1 VIFFVLSLPCMAQKS
16 YDIEPR
22 FERGYSRNPDWKRD
36 FKEEQDR
43 RTRTINRILDIT
55 VRENVR
61 QNNTM
66 LSDVYFTKY
75 WCVGNY
81 FFVYRLRD
89 DYSRVDVLIRAIIES
104 TDEVLSWYDLTTQFN
119 FDIIIVTPYRTIVR
133 SYFDL
138 LYEYQ
143 TMSTS
148 SYRKNHP
155 RNEELKEWLVK
166 TRHRRYERVTPKTF
180 VSNHPYSTSIK
191 LEQNELL
198 ELRGDITSRE
208 MNSREQR
215 EYLGLR
221 NDDRQVSPQ
230 EYRGIGILP
239 GEYNDNMSVESH
251 QQQIIERQRELYQNQ
266 MSLRWSDY
274 GVNNSC
280 EEIELPNVTV
290 TPRVTKSKLSKIL
303 NKLKW

>member
-1 VIFFVLSLPCMAQKS
+1 MIFFVLSLPCMAQRS
-16 YDIEPR
+16 YDIEER
-22 FERGYSRNPDWKRD
+22 FGRGYSRNPDWNRD
-36 FKEEQDR
+36 FKEDQDR
-43 RTRTINRILDIT
+43 RTRTINRILNIT

-143 TMSTS
+143 TMSTN

-180 VSNHPYSTSIK
+180 VSNHPYSNIDRNG
-191 LEQNELL
+191 QRGELL
-198 ELRGDITSRE
+198 R
-208 MNSREQR
+208 
-215 EYLGLR
+215 LR

-266 MSLRWSDY
+266 ISLRWSDY

>member
-1 VIFFVLSLPCMAQKS
+1 MAQIR
-16 YDIEPR
+16 YDIEGR
-22 FERGYSRNPDWKRD
+22 FDRGYSRNPDWNRD
-36 FKEEQDR
+36 FKEDQDR
-43 RTRTINRILDIT
+43 RTRTINRILNIT

-75 WCVGNY
+75 WGIGNY
-81 FFVYRLRD
+81 FLVYRLKD
-89 DYSRVDVLIRAIIES
+89 DYQRLEVLIGAIVES
-104 TDEVLSWYDLTTQFN
+104 TDEVLNWYDLTTQFN

-166 TRHRRYERVTPKTF
+166 TRHRRYERVTPKVDLSVYT
-180 VSNHPYSTSIK
+180 YTDRGG
-191 LEQNELL
+191 EQRELL
-198 ELRGDITSRE
+198 ELRGDITPRE
-208 MNSREQR
+208 MESRREQER
-215 EYLGLR
+215 YL
-221 NDDRQVSPQ
+221 NQQ
-230 EYRGIGILP
+230 RGIRP
-239 GEYNDNMSVESH
+239 GQYDVVMGAEVFYQQSL

-266 MSLRWSDY
+266 MSLRISDY
-274 GVNNSC
+274 PERSNPC
-280 EEIELPNVTV
+280 AEIELPNVTV
-290 TPRVTKSKLSKIL
+290 TQRVSKL
-303 NKLKW
+303 NKLLKKLKL

>member
-1 VIFFVLSLPCMAQKS
+1 MAQIR
-16 YDIEPR
+16 YDIEGR
-22 FERGYSRNPDWKRD
+22 FDRGYSRNPDWNRD
-36 FKEEQDR
+36 FKEDQDR

-75 WCVGNY
+75 WGVGNY
-81 FFVYRLRD
+81 FLVYRLKD
-89 DYSRVDVLIRAIIES
+89 DYQRLEVLIGAIVES
-104 TDEVLSWYDLTTQFN
+104 TDDVLNWYDLTTQFN

-166 TRHRRYERVTPKTF
+166 TRHRRYERVTPK
-180 VSNHPYSTSIK
+180 VSLSIDNPYSYSDRFIAG
-191 LEQNELL
+191 QRELL

-208 MNSREQR
+208 MESRREQER
-215 EYLGLR
+215 YL
-221 NDDRQVSPQ
+221 NQQ
-230 EYRGIGILP
+230 QRGIRP
-239 GEYNDNMSVESH
+239 GQYDEL
-251 QQQIIERQRELYQNQ
+251 QQQLIERQRELYQNQ
-266 MSLRWSDY
+266 ISLRWSDIQERS
-274 GVNNSC
+274 NPCS
-280 EEIELPNVTV
+280 EIELPNVTV
-290 TPRVTKSKLSKIL
+290 TQRVSKL
-303 NKLKW
+303 NKLLKKLKI

>member
-1 VIFFVLSLPCMAQKS
+1 MAQIR
-16 YDIEPR
+16 YDIEGR
-22 FERGYSRNPDWKRD
+22 FDRGYSRNPDWNRD
-36 FKEEQDR
+36 FKEDQDR

-75 WCVGNY
+75 WGVGNY
-81 FFVYRLRD
+81 FLVYRLKD
-89 DYSRVDVLIRAIIES
+89 DYQRLEVLIGAIVES
-104 TDEVLSWYDLTTQFN
+104 TDDVLNWYDLTTQFN

-155 RNEELKEWLVK
+155 RIEELKEWLVK
-166 TRHRRYERVTPKTF
+166 TRHRRYERVTPK
-180 VSNHPYSTSIK
+180 VSLSIDNPYSYSDRFITG
-191 LEQNELL
+191 QRELL
-198 ELRGDITSRE
+198 ELRGDITPRE
-208 MNSREQR
+208 MESRREQER
-215 EYLGLR
+215 YL
-221 NDDRQVSPQ
+221 NQQ
-230 EYRGIGILP
+230 RGIRP
-239 GEYNDNMSVESH
+239 GQYDVVMGGEVFYQQSL

-266 MSLRWSDY
+266 MSLRWLDY
-274 GVNNSC
+274 GTNKPC
-280 EEIELPNVTV
+280 AEIELPNVTV
-290 TPRVTKSKLSKIL
+290 KQRVSKL
-303 NKLKW
+303 NKLLKKLKLK

>member
-1 VIFFVLSLPCMAQKS
+1 MAQKS

-22 FERGYSRNPDWKRD
+22 FERGYSRNPDCNRD

-148 SYRKNHP
+148 STSGYRKNHP

-166 TRHRRYERVTPKTF
+166 TRHRRYERVTPKVDLSVYTYTDRG
-180 VSNHPYSTSIK
+180 S
-191 LEQNELL
+191 EQRELL
-198 ELRGDITSRE
+198 ELRGDITPRE
-208 MNSREQR
+208 MESRREQER
-215 EYLGLR
+215 YL
-221 NDDRQVSPQ
+221 NQQ
-230 EYRGIGILP
+230 RGIRP
-239 GEYNDNMSVESH
+239 GQYDEL
-251 QQQIIERQRELYQNQ
+251 QQQLIERQRELYQNQ
-266 MSLRWSDY
+266 ISLRWSDIQERS
-274 GVNNSC
+274 NPC
-280 EEIELPNVTV
+280 DEIELPNVTV
-290 TPRVTKSKLSKIL
+290 TQRVSKL
-303 NKLKW
+303 NKLKL

>member
-1 VIFFVLSLPCMAQKS
+1 MAQKS

-155 RNEELKEWLVK
+155 RIEELKEWLVK
-166 TRHRRYERVTPKTF
+166 TRHRRYERVTPK
-180 VSNHPYSTSIK
+180 VSLSIDNPYSYSDRFITG
-191 LEQNELL
+191 QRELL
-198 ELRGDITSRE
+198 ELRGDITPRE
-208 MNSREQR
+208 MESRREQER
-215 EYLGLR
+215 YL
-221 NDDRQVSPQ
+221 NQQ
-230 EYRGIGILP
+230 QRGIRP
-239 GEYNDNMSVESH
+239 GQYDVVMGGEVFHQQSL

-266 MSLRWSDY
+266 ISLRWSDY

-303 NKLKW
+303 NKLKWYICKH

>member
-1 VIFFVLSLPCMAQKS
+1 MAQRS
-16 YDIEPR
+16 YDIGER
-22 FERGYSRNPDWKRD
+22 FGRGYSRNPDWNRD
-36 FKEEQDR
+36 FKEDQDR

-75 WCVGNY
+75 WGIGNY
-81 FFVYRLRD
+81 FLVYRLKD
-89 DYSRVDVLIRAIIES
+89 DYQRLEVLIGAIVES
-104 TDEVLSWYDLTTQFN
+104 TDEVLNWYDLTTRFN

-148 SYRKNHP
+148 SYKKNHP

-166 TRHRRYERVTPKTF
+166 TRHRQYERVTPKVDLSVYT
-180 VSNHPYSTSIK
+180 YTDRGG
-191 LEQNELL
+191 EQRELL
-198 ELRGDITSRE
+198 ELRGDITPRE
-208 MNSREQR
+208 MESRREQER
-215 EYLGLR
+215 YL
-221 NDDRQVSPQ
+221 NQQ
-230 EYRGIGILP
+230 RGIRP
-239 GEYNDNMSVESH
+239 GQYDVVMGGEVFYQQSL

-266 MSLRWSDY
+266 MSLRISDY
-274 GVNNSC
+274 PERSNPC
-280 EEIELPNVTV
+280 AEIELPNVTV
-290 TPRVTKSKLSKIL
+290 TQRVSKL
-303 NKLKW
+303 NKLLKKLKL

>member
-1 VIFFVLSLPCMAQKS
+1 MAQKS

-22 FERGYSRNPDWKRD
+22 FERGYSRNPDWNRD

-66 LSDVYFTKY
+66 LADVYFTKY

-89 DYSRVDVLIRAIIES
+89 DYSRVDVLIGAIIES

-143 TMSTS
+143 TMSNS

-180 VSNHPYSTSIK
+180 VSNHPYSTWK
-191 LEQNELL
+191 KPEQNELL
-198 ELRGDITSRE
+198 E
-208 MNSREQR
+208 
-215 EYLGLR
+215 LR
-221 NDDRQVSPQ
+221 NDDRQVSPK

-266 MSLRWSDY
+266 ISLRWSDY
-274 GVNNSC
+274 GVNNPC
-280 EEIELPNVTV
+280 EGIELPNVTV

>member
-1 VIFFVLSLPCMAQKS
+1 MAQRS

-22 FERGYSRNPDWKRD
+22 FERGYSRNPDWTRNFNED
-36 FKEEQDR
+36 QDR

-55 VRENVR
+55 VRENLR
-61 QNNTM
+61 KNNTM

-75 WCVGNY
+75 WGIGNY
-81 FFVYRLRD
+81 FLVYRLKD
-89 DYSRVDVLIRAIIES
+89 DYSRVDVLIGAIIES
-104 TDEVLSWYDLTTQFN
+104 TDDVLNWYDLTTRFN

-166 TRHRRYERVTPKTF
+166 TRHRRYERVTPK
-180 VSNHPYSTSIK
+180 VSLSIDNPYSYSDRFITG
-191 LEQNELL
+191 QRELL
-198 ELRGDITSRE
+198 ELRGDITPRE
-208 MNSREQR
+208 MESRREQER
-215 EYLGLR
+215 YL
-221 NDDRQVSPQ
+221 NQQ
-230 EYRGIGILP
+230 RGIRP
-239 GEYNDNMSVESH
+239 GQYNVVMGGEVFYQQSL

-266 MSLRWSDY
+266 MSLRISDY
-274 GVNNSC
+274 PERNNPC
-280 EEIELPNVTV
+280 AEIELPNVTV
-290 TPRVTKSKLSKIL
+290 TQRVSKL
-303 NKLKW
+303 NKLLKKLKL

>member
-1 VIFFVLSLPCMAQKS
+1 MAQIR
-16 YDIEPR
+16 YDIEGR
-22 FERGYSRNPDWKRD
+22 FDRGYSRNPDWNRD
-36 FKEEQDR
+36 FKEDQDR
-43 RTRTINRILDIT
+43 RTRTINRILNIT

-75 WCVGNY
+75 WGIGNY
-81 FFVYRLRD
+81 FLVYRLKD
-89 DYSRVDVLIRAIIES
+89 DYQRLEVLIGAIVES
-104 TDEVLSWYDLTTQFN
+104 TDEVLNWYDLTTQFN

-166 TRHRRYERVTPKTF
+166 TRHRRYERVTPKVDLSVYTYTDRG
-180 VSNHPYSTSIK
+180 S
-191 LEQNELL
+191 EQRELL
-198 ELRGDITSRE
+198 ELRGDITPRE
-208 MNSREQR
+208 MESRREQER
-215 EYLGLR
+215 YL
-221 NDDRQVSPQ
+221 NQQ
-230 EYRGIGILP
+230 RGIRP
-239 GEYNDNMSVESH
+239 GQYDVVMGGESF

-266 MSLRWSDY
+266 MSLRWLDY
-274 GVNNSC
+274 GTNKPC
-280 EEIELPNVTV
+280 AEIELPNVTV
-290 TPRVTKSKLSKIL
+290 KQRVSKL
-303 NKLKW
+303 NKLLKKLKLK

>member
-1 VIFFVLSLPCMAQKS
+1 MARRS

-22 FERGYSRNPDWKRD
+22 FDRGYSRNPDWNRD
-36 FKEEQDR
+36 FKEDQDR

-75 WCVGNY
+75 WGVGNY
-81 FFVYRLRD
+81 FLVYRLKD
-89 DYSRVDVLIRAIIES
+89 DYQRLEILVGAIIES
-104 TDEVLSWYDLTTQFN
+104 TDDVLNWYDLTTRFN

-166 TRHRRYERVTPKTF
+166 TRHRRYERVTPK
-180 VSNHPYSTSIK
+180 VSLSIDNPYSYSDRFITG
-191 LEQNELL
+191 QRELL
-198 ELRGDITSRE
+198 ELRGDITPRE
-208 MNSREQR
+208 MESRREQER
-215 EYLGLR
+215 YL
-221 NDDRQVSPQ
+221 NQQ
-230 EYRGIGILP
+230 RGIRP
-239 GEYNDNMSVESH
+239 GQYDEL
-251 QQQIIERQRELYQNQ
+251 QQQLIERQRELYQNQ
-266 MSLRWSDY
+266 ISLRWSDIEERS
-274 GVNNSC
+274 NPC
-280 EEIELPNVTV
+280 AEIELPKVTV
-290 TPRVTKSKLSKIL
+290 TQRVTKL
-303 NKLKW
+303 NKLLKKLKL